1 MSKEKSS
8 HGGDIY
14 SFAKELNLKP
24 KNVIDF
30 SSNINQ
36 YSPKIGSLSKGLN
49 GLDISKYPDF
59 RYEKLKKKLAKK
71 YKTVYTQIALFSGA
85 SRAIV
90 SFLSF
95 FENLSE
101 KTVLYVPIYG
111 EYRRF
116 SKKTVLINRVTNL
129 YQDTPKNS
137 LVIFVNPSTPDG
149 KFYDMQRLF
158 GIWRKNNNKILL
170 DESFLEFTKNR
181 SLVNELKKNNK
192 LYILKSLTKFYSCA
206 GVRLGII
213 ISTKENIKELES
225 HSKAMW
231 DISTFDEQYIL
242 KALKDKKFP
251 SRAIKKTNRDKEEL
265 LKVLKE
271 SKYIEKIY
279 PSDVNFFLVKLKNI
293 DAFKLQELCKKENI
307 LIRNCE
313 NFDFLDHYH
322 VRFAVRKREDIKR
335 LKKVICA

>member
-1 MSKEKSS
+1 VNNQKSS

-36 YSPKIGSLSKGLN
+36 YSPKIGSLSKD
-49 GLDISKYPDF
+49 LDISKYADF

-90 SFLSF
+90 SFLSL
-95 FENLSE
+95 FENLNE
-101 KTVLYVPIYG
+101 KIVLYAPIYG

-116 SKKTVLINRVTNL
+116 SKKTVLINRFTNI
-129 YQDTPKNS
+129 YQDPPKNS

-149 KFYDMQRLF
+149 KAYDMRRLF
-158 GIWRKNNNKILL
+158 GIWKRNNNKILI
-170 DESFLEFTKNR
+170 DESFLEFTNEK
-181 SLVNELKKNNK
+181 SSIEELKNSNK
-192 LYILKSLTKFYSCA
+192 LYILKSLTKFYACA

-213 ISTKENIKELES
+213 ISSKKNIKELQS
-225 HSKAMW
+225 HTSAMW
-231 DISTFDEQYIL
+231 DISTFDEKYIL
-242 KALKDKKFP
+242 KALKDKNFP
-251 SRAIKKTNRDKEEL
+251 KKAIQKTNRDKKEL
-265 LKVLKE
+265 LKVLQN
-271 SKYIEKIY
+271 SPYIEKIY
-279 PSDVNFFLVKLKNI
+279 PSDINFFLVKLKNI
-293 DAFKLQELCKKENI
+293 DAFALQEICKKENI
-307 LIRNCE
+307 LIRNCK

-322 VRFAVRKREDIKR
+322 VRLAVRKREDIRR
-335 LKKVICA
+335 LEKVLCA